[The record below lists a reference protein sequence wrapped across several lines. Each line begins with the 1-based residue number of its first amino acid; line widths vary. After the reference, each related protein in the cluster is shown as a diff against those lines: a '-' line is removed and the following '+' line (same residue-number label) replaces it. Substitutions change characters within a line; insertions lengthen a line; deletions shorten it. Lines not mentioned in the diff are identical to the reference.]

1 MNFLSRPTPQLP
13 YGMGMSLTDII
24 MTLENFM
31 ALAHTGSLGA
41 SNRGE
46 KKEGGSFIMLA
57 LMPLCIINQNL
68 C

>member
-46 KKEGGSFIMLA
+46 KKEDVFFKSLIVFLFGLE
-57 LMPLCIINQNL
+57 
-68 C
+68 

>member
-31 ALAHTGSLGA
+31 ALAHTGSLGE

-46 KKEGGSFIMLA
+46 KKEGGSYYHVGIDASLH
-57 LMPLCIINQNL
+57 N
-68 C
+68 

>member
-13 YGMGMSLTDII
+13 YGMGMSLIDII

-46 KKEGGSFIMLA
+46 KKEDVFF
-57 LMPLCIINQNL
+57 
-68 C
+68 